1 MSFVEFHSLFSKND
15 EESFYMRSS
24 WHFSS
29 FHCLFK
35 IPIHISS
42 LFFFLYRPS
51 FFSSV
56 SLPSI
61 SHSLI
66 SHSLKSPPPLI
77 RTTTNRLSEDISSQN
92 QSENRY
98 HFPHANTITSQPRQ
112 TPWHNIPT
120 TTPRYLF
127 YSACEHFADCN
138 PHVINHWWKVRG
150 LRR

>member
-1 MSFVEFHSLFSKND
+1 MKNLITCVHLDTFLVFTVFSK
-15 EESFYMRSS
+15 F
-24 WHFSS
+24 
-29 FHCLFK
+29 LF
-35 IPIHISS
+35 IYG
-42 LFFFLYRPS
+42 LFFFLPPT
-51 FFSSV
+51 FFSLLSA
-56 SLPSI
+56 SPLFLILLILP
-61 SHSLI
+61 LCN
-66 SHSLKSPPPLI
+66 LM

-138 PHVINHWWKVRG
+138 PHVINHW
-150 LRR
+150 

>member
-1 MSFVEFHSLFSKND
+1 MKNLITCVHLDTFLVFTVFSK
-15 EESFYMRSS
+15 F
-24 WHFSS
+24 
-29 FHCLFK
+29 LF
-35 IPIHISS
+35 I
-42 LFFFLYRPS
+42 YRLS
-51 FFSSV
+51 FFSTHHLF
-56 SLPSI
+56 SLLSR
-61 SHSLI
+61 SHLFLI
-66 SHSLKSPPPLI
+66 LLNLPLCNLI

-138 PHVINHWWKVRG
+138 PHVINHW
-150 LRR
+150 